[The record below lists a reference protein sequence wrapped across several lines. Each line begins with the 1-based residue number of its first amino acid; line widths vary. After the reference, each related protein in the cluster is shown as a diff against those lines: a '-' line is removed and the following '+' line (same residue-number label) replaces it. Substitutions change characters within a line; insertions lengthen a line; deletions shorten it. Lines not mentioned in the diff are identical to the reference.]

1 MNPKYSIKKKI
12 SGSIF
17 LISIS
22 LTFSG
27 YSQGLKNLDNS
38 FGIDKFKLN
47 TSYNIHKNHLK
58 YYDTNTEGV
67 EFYDYTKGD
76 IIKLFGQSVSR
87 INLGYINDNLYL
99 ITISFGSLDKRQN
112 MMLLQKLRDLFST
125 PEIIQPNN
133 HLVFVAKWET
143 GKIYMQAEEY
153 SCSSPVFPCETELFI
168 YSKELKKTLR

>member
-1 MNPKYSIKKKI
+1 MKIKFPIEKKI
-12 SGSIF
+12 TVPLF
-17 LISIS
+17 LLS
-22 LTFSG
+22 LLIMFSG
-27 YSQGLKNLDNS
+27 YSQGLKNLDKS

-58 YYDTNTEGV
+58 YYDTNTDGV

-76 IIKLFGQSVSR
+76 IIKLFDQNVSR

-99 ITISFGSLDKRQN
+99 ITISFGPLDKRQN

-125 PEIIQPNN
+125 PEIIQLNN

-143 GKIYMQAEEY
+143 GKIYMQVEEY

-168 YSKELKKTLR
+168 YSKELKKILK